1 MHDGVPSI
9 WSGRGTARLRRRYY
23 RAIAPIPLGAERR
36 RVVTVRGSAHRV
48 HRQGARPAGI
58 SAGTIVVAYVVSA
71 VLWIALSDRV
81 LVALVRDHAT
91 LVTIS
96 TLKGWAFVALTGA
109 MLAAMLRR
117 YDAQRARQARE
128 LEVRESRFRLLAEHA
143 QDVISRYRVLPT
155 PACEYVSP
163 SVEAVLGYPP
173 GAFYAEPGLMARLA
187 HPDDRHLLE
196 PDPGARQVA
205 EAVVMRLRHA
215 DGHWVW
221 LEQRSTPVLDP
232 EGRLVAVEGV
242 ARDVTDRQVAQAHLT
257 RLNRV
262 HRTLS
267 AANEGLVR
275 AETESGLLETIC
287 RAVVEQGAFRFA
299 WCGYREEDPT
309 GTVRPMA
316 HAGYEAGYLA
326 SITVSWHNTEHG
338 RGPTGVAIRSGRPVI
353 SRDLAAD
360 PAMAPWYTEALARGY
375 ASVAALPLWLEGN
388 VFGALVIYSDERNT
402 FGDEEIELLEELA
415 ADLAYGVGTLRARAA
430 RAAGDAERTRL
441 ATAIEQTAESVV
453 ITDPDANIVYVNPAF
468 ERITGYTGAEVIGR
482 NPRMLQSGAQTPA
495 FYADMW
501 ATLTAGAT
509 WTGELVNRR
518 KDGTTFTEEASI
530 APVVDAQGALAS
542 YVAVKRDV
550 THLREIETSLAG
562 SARERAQI
570 AATLSH
576 LQAGET
582 PEVTGQAIADALLG
596 LDGMDSPTVLAFD
609 ETGRAVVL
617 GRGGG
622 RAGPVE
628 VGGTLPAS
636 RSAYLLERARTGGW
650 TERWAPAPEDG
661 EYGVRYAA
669 TGLKATAYAPIV
681 GEDGPIGLLVV
692 GTSDPARADRLAD
705 QLPTL
710 VEFAPSARLLLEKP
724 LRARQELARS
734 RTRIEAIVA
743 AGAFHSVFQPMVDL
757 ATRRPIGYEALTRF
771 DDGTPPDL
779 VFAEA
784 RRCGLEREL
793 ESATLQAAI
802 ATSEALPVG
811 RFVSLNVSPAL
822 ILAGDDL
829 RAILAARTRPIVLE
843 ITEHD
848 SIDDYG
854 ALRSAFVAL
863 GSGLRLAVD
872 DAGAGVANF
881 NHLVELRPQFV
892 KIDIGLVRGVNAD
905 LTRQALI
912 VALLHFA
919 GATDCHVVAE
929 GIETEAERAVLEK
942 LEVQFGQGYLFGRPA
957 EASIWAA
964 PAAAPSA
971 RRRGAALRAI
981 SGGRQRQG

>member
-1 MHDGVPSI
+1 M
-9 WSGRGTARLRRRYY
+9 
-23 RAIAPIPLGAERR
+23 
-36 RVVTVRGSAHRV
+36 
-48 HRQGARPAGI
+48 HRQGARPAGM
-58 SAGTIVVAYVVSA
+58 SAGTIVVAYVISA

-81 LVALVRDHAT
+81 LSALISDPGA

-96 TLKGWAFVALTGA
+96 TLKGWAFVVVTGS
-109 MLAAMLRR
+109 MLAAMLRH
-117 YDAQRARQARE
+117 YDARRASQASELEARE
-128 LEVRESRFRLLAEHA
+128 SLFRLLAEHA

-155 PACEYVSP
+155 PAFEYVSP

-173 GAFYAEPGLMARLA
+173 DAFYADPGLMARLV
-187 HPDDRHLLE
+187 HPDDLHLLE
-196 PDPGARQVA
+196 PDPGGPPVA
-205 EAVVMRLRHA
+205 EVTVLRRCHT

-242 ARDVTDRQVAQAHLT
+242 TRDVSDRQVAEAHLA
-257 RLNRV
+257 RLNRIL
-262 HRTLS
+262 RTLS

-275 AETESGLLETIC
+275 AETEPALLETIC
-287 RAVVEQGAFRFA
+287 RAVVEQGGFRFA
-299 WCGYREEDPT
+299 WVGYREEDQT
-309 GTVRPMA
+309 GTIRPMA

-326 SITVSWHNTEHG
+326 SITVSWHDTEHG
-338 RGPTGVAIRSGRPVI
+338 RGPAGAAIRSGRPVI

-360 PAMAPWYTEALARGY
+360 PAMAPWNTEALARGY
-375 ASVAALPLWLEGN
+375 ASVAALPLGRDGE
-388 VFGALVIYSDERNT
+388 VFGVLMIYSDEHDA
-402 FGDEEIELLEELA
+402 FGDEEIVLLEELA
-415 ADLAYGVGTLRARAA
+415 ADLAYGVDTLRARVA

-453 ITDPDANIVYVNPAF
+453 ITDPDAKIVYVNPGF
-468 ERITGYTGAEVIGR
+468 ERMTGYTAAEVIGR
-482 NPRMLQSGAQTPA
+482 NPRILQSGAQTPA

-501 ATLTAGAT
+501 STLTAGAT
-509 WTGELVNRR
+509 WTGELINRR
-518 KDGTTFTEEASI
+518 KDGTTYTEEASI
-530 APVVDAQGALAS
+530 TPVVDAQGALAS

-550 THLREIETSLAG
+550 TRLREIETSLAG

-570 AATLSH
+570 AATLSQ

-622 RAGPVE
+622 RMGPVE

-636 RSAYLLERARTGGW
+636 RSAYLLERARAGGW
-650 TERWAPAPEDG
+650 TERWVPGPEDG
-661 EYGVRYAA
+661 EYGIRFVA
-669 TGLKATAYAPIV
+669 TGLQATMYAPIM
-681 GEDGPIGLLVV
+681 GEDGPIGLLAV

-710 VEFAPSARLLLEKP
+710 IEFAPSARLLLEKP
-724 LRARQELARS
+724 LQARHELAGS
-734 RTRIEAIVA
+734 RTRIEAIIA
-743 AGAFHSVFQPMVDL
+743 AGAFHPAFQPLVDL

-771 DDGTPPDL
+771 DDGTPPDR

-793 ESATLQAAI
+793 ESVTLRAAV
-802 ATSEALPVG
+802 AAAEGLPVG
-811 RFVSLNVSPAL
+811 PFLSLNVSPAL
-822 ILAGDDL
+822 ILVGDEL

-843 ITEHD
+843 VTEHE

-892 KIDIGLVRGVNAD
+892 KVDIGLVRGVNAD

-919 GATDCHVVAE
+919 AATDCHVIAE
-929 GIETEAERAVLEK
+929 GIETEAERAVLET

-957 EASIWAA
+957 DASIWAA
-964 PAAAPSA
+964 SAAAPAA
-971 RRRGAALRAI
+971 RRRGAALRSI
-981 SGGRQRQG
+981 SGGRQRHG